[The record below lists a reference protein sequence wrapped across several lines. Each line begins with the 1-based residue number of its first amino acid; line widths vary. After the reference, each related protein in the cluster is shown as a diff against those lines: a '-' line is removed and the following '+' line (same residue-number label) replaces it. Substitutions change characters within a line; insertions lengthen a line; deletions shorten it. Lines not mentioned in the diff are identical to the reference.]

1 MKITTKIIG
10 LTGGIGSG
18 KTTIARLFEA
28 EGIPVYIADDE
39 AKKIMNLPET
49 IQLVE
54 ANFGKQ
60 VIVNHQIDKIKLAE
74 IVFNQPEKLK
84 ELNKIIHPL
93 VKKHFDNWVKKQ
105 NSPFVIKETAI
116 LFESGSYQYCD
127 QIITVIASEET
138 RIKRVMYRD
147 NCTKEAVLNRIKNQ
161 WTDDQ
166 KTLKSDYVIENENL
180 IDAKFQFQEILKKLK
195 KYIRK

>member
-1 MKITTKIIG
+1 MAKIIG

-39 AKKIMNLPET
+39 AKKIMILPET
-49 IQLVE
+49 IQLVRE
-54 ANFGKQ
+54 CFGQ
-60 VIVNHQIDKIKLAE
+60 EVIVNHQIDKKKLSE
-74 IVFNQPEKLK
+74 IVFNQLEKLK

-105 NSPFVIKETAI
+105 NSPFVIKEAAI
-116 LFESGSYQYCD
+116 LFESGSYKYCD

-138 RIKRVMYRD
+138 RIKRVMSRD
-147 NCTKEAVLNRIKNQ
+147 NSTKEAVLDRIKNQ
-161 WTDDQ
+161 WSDSQ
-166 KTLKSDYVIENENL
+166 KTSKSDYIIENENL
-180 IDAKFQFQEILKKLK
+180 SEAKLQFQEILKKLK
-195 KYIRK
+195 YIY

>member
-1 MKITTKIIG
+1 MTKIIG

-18 KTTIARLFEA
+18 KTTIVRLFEA

-39 AKKIMNLPET
+39 AKKIMILPET
-49 IQLVE
+49 IQLVV
-54 ANFGKQ
+54 NHFGQ
-60 VIVNHQIDKIKLAE
+60 EVIVNNELDRKKISE

-105 NSPFVIKETAI
+105 DSPFVIKEAAI
-116 LFESGSYQYCD
+116 LFESGSYKYCN

-138 RIKRVMYRD
+138 RIKRVMERD
-147 NCTKEAVLNRIKNQ
+147 NCTREVVLDRIKNQ
-161 WTDDQ
+161 WNDSR
-166 KTLKSDYVIENENL
+166 KTSKSDYIIENENL
-180 IDAKFQFQEILKKLK
+180 IDTKLQFKEILKKLK
-195 KYIRK
+195 NLY

>member
-1 MKITTKIIG
+1 MTKIIG

-39 AKKIMNLPET
+39 AKKIMILPET
-49 IQLVE
+49 IRLVGE
-54 ANFGKQ
+54 YFGQ
-60 VIVNHQIDKIKLAE
+60 EVIVNHQIDRNKLSE
-74 IVFNQPEKLK
+74 IVFNHPEKLK

-105 NSPFVIKETAI
+105 NSPFVIKEAAI
-116 LFESGSYQYCD
+116 LFESGSYKYCD

-138 RIKRVMYRD
+138 RIKRVMSRD
-147 NCTKEAVLNRIKNQ
+147 NSTKEAVLDRIKNQ
-161 WTDDQ
+161 WSDSQ
-166 KTLKSDYVIENENL
+166 KTSKSDYVIENENL
-180 IDAKFQFQEILKKLK
+180 NEAKLQFQGILKKLK
-195 KYIRK
+195 NLY